1 MSILDEV
8 SHIERDAVERIGN
21 ADSLDS
27 LRELQVAF
35 LGRKGSLTAVL
46 KSLGTLSVEE
56 KKSVGGAANQVRQRI
71 ELLLEEATAR
81 LSSNKQASDFDPTL
95 PGTGQYQGTVHII
108 NQTMNDI
115 CGIFE
120 RMGFQIA
127 RGPHVETDHYNFEAL
142 NFAPDHPAR
151 DEHDTFFVEG
161 GRLLRTHTT
170 PVQARELE
178 KRKNDLPIKLIMP
191 GRTFRHEDIST
202 RAHISFH
209 QVDGFLVDEGVSIA
223 DLKGC
228 INAFAHAYFGE
239 DLKLRFRPSYFPFT
253 EPSAEVDVACYLCKG
268 KGCQLCKYTGW
279 LEILGCGMI
288 HPNVL
293 DMAGIDSE
301 KYTGYAFGTG
311 VERPAMLKHGIN
323 DIRLFFNSNLRFL
336 RQFS

>member
-1 MSILDEV
+1 
-8 SHIERDAVERIGN
+8 
-21 ADSLDS
+21 
-27 LRELQVAF
+27 
-35 LGRKGSLTAVL
+35 
-46 KSLGTLSVEE
+46 
-56 KKSVGGAANQVRQRI
+56 
-71 ELLLEEATAR
+71 
-81 LSSNKQASDFDPTL
+81 
-95 PGTGQYQGTVHII
+95 
-108 NQTMNDI
+108 
-115 CGIFE
+115 
-120 RMGFQIA
+120 MGFQIA